1 MVNVKTSVKLTL
13 SERSVRYSPASG
25 CNIERPSK
33 TLMLSRDRL
42 SQIPMLSVNF
52 KRSKSVQ
59 PPPRAHHNKKLK
71 NQRIQQPR
79 SKLKAKARRK
89 VPKVKEIEKL
99 NSRKLSS
106 RSARLSISSKPLSS
120 SSRVSKAKL
129 SRVASGTI
137 VPRLRKEE
145 GKSRGSRIP

>member
-1 MVNVKTSVKLTL
+1 MVNVRTSAKLTL

-59 PPPRAHHNKKLK
+59 PPPRVPHNKKPK
-71 NQRIQQPR
+71 NQRIQQFR
-79 SKLKAKARRK
+79 SKVKPKAKRK
-89 VPKVKEIEKL
+89 VPKVKEIKKL
-99 NSRKLSS
+99 NSKKPSNK
-106 RSARLSISSKPLSS
+106 SARLSISSKPLSS

-129 SRVASGTI
+129 SRVASGI
-137 VPRLRKEE
+137 IAPRLRKEE
-145 GKSRGSRIP
+145 GKSRESRIP

>member
-1 MVNVKTSVKLTL
+1 MVNVKTSAKLTL

-59 PPPRAHHNKKLK
+59 PLPRVPHNKKPK
-71 NQRIQQPR
+71 NRRIQQLR
-79 SKLKAKARRK
+79 SKVKPKARRK
-89 VPKVKEIEKL
+89 VPKVKEIKKL
-99 NSRKLSS
+99 NSK
-106 RSARLSISSKPLSS
+106 
-120 SSRVSKAKL
+120 KL
-129 SRVASGTI
+129 SRTTADAGLHS
-137 VPRLRKEE
+137 
-145 GKSRGSRIP
+145 

>member
-1 MVNVKTSVKLTL
+1 M
-13 SERSVRYSPASG
+13 
-25 CNIERPSK
+25 
-33 TLMLSRDRL
+33 
-42 SQIPMLSVNF
+42 SQIPTLSVNF

-59 PPPRAHHNKKLK
+59 PPPRALHNKKPK
-71 NQRIQQPR
+71 NRRIQQLR
-79 SKLKAKARRK
+79 SKVKPKARRK

-99 NSRKLSS
+99 KLKKLSS
-106 RSARLSISSKPLSS
+106 KSARLSISSKPLSS

>member
-1 MVNVKTSVKLTL
+1 
-13 SERSVRYSPASG
+13 
-25 CNIERPSK
+25 
-33 TLMLSRDRL
+33 
-42 SQIPMLSVNF
+42 MLSVNF
-52 KRSKSVQ
+52 RRSKSVR
-59 PPPRAHHNKKLK
+59 PPPRAPLSKKPK
-71 NQRIQQPR
+71 NQRTQQLR
-79 SKLKAKARRK
+79 SKVKPKAKKKA
-89 VPKVKEIEKL
+89 PKVKGMQKQH
-99 NSRKLSS
+99 SRRPSS